1 MHNQALVVLIYAH
14 SASVQGFH
22 HLSVNS
28 TGCDIQLLPD
38 FLAWLWCSAGHQL
51 ITRALAKFSKG
62 NLPYVCGNL
71 IILSVFGLDTQFL
84 GKLAQFHR
92 VFNTIVRGFAF
103 GRRQKDFRHTPTVV
117 AVSACSCSYR
127 SKETAGNNCIGV
139 GTTDPNLRS
148 FSEGVNT
155 TRPHSTYSAAYAQ
168 LAEAALGLL
177 QFQSIPSVF
186 QASLGHTAYHLLRCL
201 FAATFFWIHNEFLSN
216 QLTLRTKKTNRLSY
230 SALLFNPGSL
240 LAAIDILSCG
250 TFISS

>member
-1 MHNQALVVLIYAH
+1 LIYAH

-22 HLSVNS
+22 YFSVNG
-28 TGCDIQLLPD
+28 TRCDIQLLPD
-38 FLAWLWCSAGHQL
+38 FLAWLWCPAGHQL

-62 NLPYVCGNL
+62 NLPYVGGNL
-71 IILSVFGLDTQFL
+71 IILSVFGLDTQFP

-103 GRRQKDFRHTPTVV
+103 GRRQKDFRHTSAVV
-117 AVSACSCSYR
+117 AVSTCSCSYR
-127 SKETAGNNCIGV
+127 SKKAAGNNRIGV
-139 GTTDPNLRS
+139 GSTDPKLRS

-177 QFQSIPSVF
+177 QFQSIPSIF
-186 QASLGHTAYHLLRCL
+186 QASLGHTAYHLLRCF
-201 FAATFFWIHNEFLSN
+201 FAATLFWIHNEFLSN

-230 SALLFNPGSL
+230 STLLFNPTSS
-240 LAAIDILSCG
+240 LAAIEISACG
-250 TFISS
+250 AFISSSPLQVA